1 MRDIVMLKIMDP
13 DVSQKDSAREAS
25 KEKTLP
31 CQGPLD
37 IFQCFAA
44 KSGAEPM
51 SICKPHQLRT
61 SSFDTINLRTAL
73 STPRAI
79 EVSRPSGAWKISIEH
94 PHDISLP

>member
-51 SICKPHQLRT
+51 SICKPH
-61 SSFDTINLRTAL
+61 
-73 STPRAI
+73 
-79 EVSRPSGAWKISIEH
+79 
-94 PHDISLP
+94 